1 MRLLKYY
8 YWGKAYKESNFKMR
22 KQEMDSFREVTMI
35 RVVTQTLLIA
45 GQALV
50 VIVTYIVFV
59 ETGN

>member
-1 MRLLKYY
+1 
-8 YWGKAYKESNFKMR
+8 
-22 KQEMDSFREVTMI
+22 MDSFREVTMI